1 MSALPV
7 VAPRPTLPV
16 RLASGLLA
24 VAFVAAW
31 VLALA
36 GNPWAPLPLV
46 LAAATLLIGPPGPS
60 TGLILG
66 GGLAAIAVLVGKD
79 FWPAAPAWANLP
91 ALTWSESWPRPSQR
105 NPQLWPLL
113 TQAGALAALLLGAAS
128 LQQAQAHGRISRR
141 RWLEFLAALLTTW
154 SLVVLLHTAGG
165 QPEPTEP
172 ALPFATNKNAAATL
186 SALGLTLALGLAWLT
201 WQRRNLW
208 AGGLWLLAAGAG
220 ALALVNLNSWTGV
233 AALLGG
239 GLVLGANLS
248 HGHRSRHRHVV
259 WLWLLTAAAV
269 GALVIQSGALTAR
282 LVELHQDYRLSIW
295 RDCLALI
302 ADFPLGGAGLGSF
315 PGVYPLYGR
324 LDLVA
329 DSRLL
334 HPDSSWV
341 LLAVEWGLPATL
353 VLVVGLIALL
363 VRRPEQ
369 AEQDTGMIALAITRA
384 GATAWLVAGISDVAL
399 HRPAV
404 ALVGASLVALL
415 PWPHPRR
422 LRWPRW
428 LQAVAVA
435 LALAVMAA
443 GAQAAYTR
451 AAAGTRAGFTT
462 SHLQRDPL
470 NARLHWLAALEAW
483 NQRGDTE
490 AALAHFRTAV
500 QLDHRSMRLPATAAH
515 LLTPARP
522 AEAAAFWTEAL
533 RRSRQDRGLG
543 RGMLHQA
550 WRDFPALPAPYW
562 EDIVTAGNP
571 ALLALVAG
579 RPGAARARLLWRWWR
594 AAGPAG
600 FHAPDQSDD
609 FFAALR
615 LLPPGHP
622 LLPAIL
628 REHPTG
634 LGLEFYLRA
643 ARHLHAEGRDT
654 LAWGALSLQ
663 PPFAR
668 LLGGSDAA
676 ESDPRFRHWQQL
688 LEDLAKRGEHRA
700 RLRLLEEICRQPK
713 PPPEF
718 RAQLAQALFD
728 NGRAGEAVAR
738 LLDMAAPKPGH

>member
-1 MSALPV
+1 MSAPPV
-7 VAPRPTLPV
+7 VAPRPAQPV
-16 RLASGLLA
+16 RLAAGLL
-24 VAFVAAW
+24 VAALAAAW
-31 VLALA
+31 ALALA
-36 GNPWAPLPLV
+36 DSPWAQVPI
-46 LAAATLLIGPPGPS
+46 LAAAVLLLLRPPS
-60 TGLILG
+60 SATGLILG
-66 GGLAAIAVLVGKD
+66 GGLLTLGVLVAKD
-79 FWPAAPAWANLP
+79 FWPVAPAWANLP
-91 ALTWSESWPRPSQR
+91 ALPWSEGWPRPTQR
-105 NPQLWPLL
+105 NPQIWPLL
-113 TQAGALAALLLGAAS
+113 TQAGALAALILGVAT
-128 LQQAQAHGRISRR
+128 LQQAHAEGVISRR
-141 RWLEFLAALLTTW
+141 RWLELLAALLTAW
-154 SLVVLLHTAGG
+154 SLAVLLHTASG
-165 QPEPTEP
+165 QPYSTEH
-172 ALPFATNKNAAATL
+172 ALLAVTNKNAAATL
-186 SALGLTLALGLAWLT
+186 SALGTVLALGLAWLT

-208 AGGLWLLAAGAG
+208 SCVLWLLATTLG

-239 GLVLGANLS
+239 GLVLGASLS
-248 HGHRSRHRHVV
+248 HGHRSRHRHVL
-259 WLWLLTAAAV
+259 WLWLLTAAAI
-269 GALVIQSGALTAR
+269 GALVIQSGTLTAR
-282 LVELHQDYRLSIW
+282 MADLHQDYRLRIW

-353 VLVVGLIALL
+353 LLGAAAVALL
-363 VRRPEQ
+363 VRRPPETNPDPG
-369 AEQDTGMIALAITRA
+369 AAALAITRA
-384 GATAWLVAGISDVAL
+384 GVTAWLVAGISDVAL

-415 PWPHPRR
+415 PWPSLPR

-428 LQAVAVA
+428 LQIVAVA
-435 LALAVMAA
+435 LALAVVAAGVQATIARHAA
-443 GAQAAYTR
+443 GART
-451 AAAGTRAGFTT
+451 GFNPA
-462 SHLQRDPL
+462 HLQRDPL
-470 NARLHWLAALEAW
+470 NARLHWLAALDSW
-483 NQRGDTE
+483 NRRGDTA

-500 QLDHRSMRLPATAAH
+500 RLDHRSMRLAETAAR

-522 AEAAAFWTEAL
+522 AEAAGFWTEAL
-533 RRSRQDRGLG
+533 RRSRHDRGLG
-543 RGMLHQA
+543 RGMLQQA
-550 WRDFPALPAPYW
+550 WREFPALPTSYW
-562 EDIVTAGNP
+562 EDVVTEGNP

-579 RPGAARARLLWRWWR
+579 RPDAARTRLLWRWWR
-594 AAGPAG
+594 AVGPAG

-615 LLPPGHP
+615 QLPPGHP

-643 ARHLHAEGRDT
+643 ARHLHTEGRDT
-654 LAWGALSLQ
+654 IAWRALSLQ
-663 PPFAR
+663 SPFAG
-668 LLGGSDAA
+668 LLGGSDTA

-688 LEDLAKRGEHRA
+688 LGDLAQRGEHRA

-713 PPPEF
+713 PPPVF

-728 NGRAGEAVAR
+728 TGHADEAVAR
-738 LLDMAAPKPGH
+738 LLEMAAPKPAR